1 MEELP
6 KLANGIGPMGLAR
19 MGAPITEMPAKDQQA
34 LGLRLGDMVMVL
46 DGYRVLNDPQYACIL
61 WLNDGPEVS
70 MIVLRE
76 GKDYVELKGTMARR
90 RYGPREGTKPAPPP
104 SH

>member
-46 DGYRVLNDPQYACIL
+46 DGYRVLNDPQYAVHPVAQRRTGGL
-61 WLNDGPEVS
+61 DDRAARGQG
-70 MIVLRE
+70 LR
-76 GKDYVELKGTMARR
+76 
-90 RYGPREGTKPAPPP
+90 
-104 SH
+104 

>member
-1 MEELP
+1 
-6 KLANGIGPMGLAR
+6 
-19 MGAPITEMPAKDQQA
+19 
-34 LGLRLGDMVMVL
+34 
-46 DGYRVLNDPQYACIL
+46 
-61 WLNDGPEVS
+61 

-90 RYGPREGTKPAPPP
+90 RDGPREGTKPAPPP